1 MVSGPSLLPEPST
14 GPGGWSHR
22 WQLINDCSLSCN
34 LVVMAGVPEFLV
46 ACSCVLLGKS
56 ISPGSKDRSFITRP
70 RCSVPGP
77 RPLCSA
83 LPAHFRIRHPVL
95 VSRIT
100 HTRDCIHLPMHVTTR
115 TLDQER
121 LVGRNG
127 ITVTSRGWAHLRGRN
142 GSIRGLKEPK
152 VG

>member
-22 WQLINDCSLSCN
+22 WQVINDCSLSCN
-34 LVVMAGVPEFLV
+34 LVVMAGVPESLV

-56 ISPGSKDRSFITRP
+56 ISPGSKDRRYITRP
-70 RCSVPGP
+70 PVQSQGPVHSVVPC
-77 RPLCSA
+77 PLTSGFGIRFWRA
-83 LPAHFRIRHPVL
+83 GLP
-95 VSRIT
+95 
-100 HTRDCIHLPMHVTTR
+100 IHVTAYLPMHVTTR
-115 TLDQER
+115 TLDRER

-127 ITVTSRGWAHLRGRN
+127 ITVTSRGWGHVRGRN